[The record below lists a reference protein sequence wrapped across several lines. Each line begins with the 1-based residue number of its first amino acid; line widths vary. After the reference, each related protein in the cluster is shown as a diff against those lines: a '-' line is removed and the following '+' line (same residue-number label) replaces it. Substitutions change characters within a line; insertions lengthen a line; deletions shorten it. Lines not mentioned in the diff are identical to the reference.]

1 MNTEIWKQIND
12 FDNYEVSNL
21 GNVRRKT
28 KKGYHLLKPSV
39 NNNGYYQVS
48 LSKDG
53 KAKPFRVHRLVAVA
67 FIPNPD
73 NLPII
78 NHKDENKLNNN
89 ADNLEWCTQQ
99 YNVRYSIAT
108 PIFGYDGQNIIEYD
122 AMVDAEKDGFD
133 ISNIWQSITKG
144 CSHKGYRWQYKFIN
158 DEINPLL
165 ENLKFRYWGI

>member
-12 FDNYEVSNL
+12 FDNYEVSNF

-89 ADNLEWCTQQ
+89 ADN
-99 YNVRYSIAT
+99 
-108 PIFGYDGQNIIEYD
+108 
-122 AMVDAEKDGFD
+122 
-133 ISNIWQSITKG
+133 
-144 CSHKGYRWQYKFIN
+144 
-158 DEINPLL
+158 
-165 ENLKFRYWGI
+165 